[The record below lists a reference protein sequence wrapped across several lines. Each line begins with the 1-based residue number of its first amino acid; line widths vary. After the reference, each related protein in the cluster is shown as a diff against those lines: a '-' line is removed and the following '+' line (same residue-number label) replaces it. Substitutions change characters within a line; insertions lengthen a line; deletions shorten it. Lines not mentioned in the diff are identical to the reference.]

1 MQFLNENFVVI
12 EKKVKNQ
19 EINFTEFDRDMQ
31 KF

>member
-19 EINFTEFDRDMQ
+19 EINFTEFDRGMQ